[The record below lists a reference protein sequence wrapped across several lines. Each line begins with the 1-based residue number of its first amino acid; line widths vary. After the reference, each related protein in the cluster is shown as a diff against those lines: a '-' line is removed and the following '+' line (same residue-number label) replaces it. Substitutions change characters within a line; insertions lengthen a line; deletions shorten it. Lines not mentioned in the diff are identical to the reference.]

1 MTNQTGSKKYII
13 EFIMF
18 FSYAFFAVNWI
29 AGSAL
34 TTQIMESFHITSF
47 ASATFITNAI
57 TIAKIVGNLF
67 AAWILVKLLPKKAI
81 LLGSFLI
88 VLGSVLSTVS
98 QTYLMFVAARFIMG
112 FGGALF
118 VVYFGPVVINYFKP
132 HRRAFV
138 NGLNASA
145 YNIGSIIALIIVTPI
160 ITWLQTWQLSMLFFA
175 GCSAVFLILWWIF
188 GEDFDLNKSS
198 ADKDVKKYTFGE
210 ALKERFNYVFPIT
223 YGGLLTLYI
232 VALTIFPL
240 SDDAAID
247 PKLLSALMAF
257 AGVVGAAFGILYV
270 KKFTKRLPIMRISGL
285 LMTISAFIMFTTS
298 NGTIAIISAIAMG
311 FLMFLPVTALVTIPQ
326 ELPKMS
332 PAKLT
337 VIMGIFWA
345 FSYAFQTIV
354 YFIIGFIIDGSGYE
368 VGLLVAAFVSLTF
381 FIGSF
386 LLPETGKKVETE
398 GELKNE

>member
-1 MTNQTGSKKYII
+1 MTKQVGTKKYII

-34 TTQIMESFHITSF
+34 TNQIMESFNITSF

-57 TIAKIVGNLF
+57 TIAKIIGNLF
-67 AAWILVKLLPKKAI
+67 AAWILIKLLPKKAI
-81 LLGSFLI
+81 FLGSFLI
-88 VLGSVLSTVS
+88 VAGSVLATVS

-118 VVYFGPVVINYFKP
+118 VVYFGPVVINYFEP
-132 HRRAFV
+132 HKRAFV

-145 YNIGSIIALIIVTPI
+145 YNIGSIIALIIVTPV

-175 GCSAVFLILWWIF
+175 GCSTVFLVLWLIF
-188 GEDFDLNKSS
+188 GENFDLNHSS
-198 ADKDVKKYTFGE
+198 SDKKVEKYPYSV

-247 PKLLSALMAF
+247 PKLLSATMALS
-257 AGVVGAAFGILYV
+257 GVVGAAFGILYV
-270 KKFTKRLPIMRISGL
+270 KKFTKRLPIMRISGI
-285 LMTISAFIMFTTS
+285 LMTISALIMFTTN
-298 NGTIAIISAIAMG
+298 NGTIAIISAIALG

-354 YFIIGFIIDGSGYE
+354 YFIIGVIIDNSGYE

-381 FIGSF
+381 FVGSF
-386 LLPETGKKVETE
+386 LLPETGKKVKEE
-398 GELKNE
+398 V